1 MEKFIGNQIIA
12 VAGVNHENIEAA
24 QEKYRKA
31 FIYTYIYEN
40 YKEKT
45 DAYLTSKGY
54 SDCIVAA

>member
-12 VAGVNHENIEAA
+12 ATVNEGLEAG

-31 FIYTYIYEN
+31 FLYTTVYAV

-45 DAYLTSKGY
+45 DLYLTSKGY
-54 SDCIVAA
+54 QDCIVTE

>member
-12 VAGVNHENIEAA
+12 AAVNEGLEAG

-31 FIYTYIYEN
+31 FIYTSVYAA

-45 DAYLTSKGY
+45 DLYLTSKGY
-54 SDCIVAA
+54 QDCIVTE